1 MFPLH
6 QRDELVFQIPS
17 NISNQQL
24 KIQEDLIKGQSLLQ
38 EGSSPT
44 NSVGKRRRKL
54 FRIGDDS
61 TEHDDKQKRIT
72 RKEIEKQRRKA
83 MADLYAS
90 LRSQLPVEYIKG
102 KRSISDHMHGAV
114 NYIKL
119 LQKKINELSIT
130 RDKLKMLDNSS
141 GIGSASGSSNN
152 NCLPNSV
159 MVSPCLGGLEILI
172 TCGSNEDVF
181 PLSKVLQ
188 LLLEEGLTVISCV
201 SSKAHERLFH
211 TIQSEVSDLTCIDL
225 SVLQQKLTDL
235 ISMG

>member
-1 MFPLH
+1 MMFPLH
-6 QRDELVFQIPS
+6 QRHELVFQIPS
-17 NISNQQL
+17 NISSQQQ
-24 KIQEDLIKGQSLLQ
+24 KIQEDLIKGQASLEG

-44 NSVGKRRRKL
+44 RSAGKRGRKL
-54 FRIGDDS
+54 LIGIGDD
-61 TEHDDKQKRIT
+61 HDNKQKRIV
-72 RKEIEKQRRKA
+72 RKEIEKQRRKE
-83 MADLYAS
+83 MTDLYAS
-90 LRSQLPVEYIKG
+90 LRSQLPIEYIKG

-130 RDKLKMLDNSS
+130 RDKLKMLENSI
-141 GIGSASGSSNN
+141 GVGSASGSSN

-172 TCGSNEDVF
+172 SCGSSEDVF

-188 LLLEEGLTVISCV
+188 LLLLEEGLTVISCV
-201 SSKAHERLFH
+201 STKANERLLH
-211 TIQSEVSDLTCIDL
+211 TIQSEVSDPTCIDL

-235 ISMG
+235 ISGS